1 MKDELSESKPVRID
15 SGQSLQ
21 IAAKKARDQ
30 RGQIKTQVLV
40 CAGTG
45 CLANGSLGVTEALDR
60 AIRDKGLD
68 AKLSLGL
75 KTTGCHGF
83 CQQGPLVVIQPKGIF
98 YKGVKAKDVEEIVE
112 QTLVKGEV
120 IQRLLYRDP
129 NTRKRVE
136 QYTEIPFYNRQH
148 RIALRNIG
156 KIDPGSIDDYIA
168 VGGYAGLAKALTDM
182 SPEQVID
189 AVSRSGL
196 RGRGGGGFPTGR
208 KWKTCRDAPCR
219 DDGDTM
225 CDTRETARAEARG
238 SVEEARGS
246 VEEARGSVDEARGSS
261 TRYVL
266 CNADEGDPGAFMD
279 RSICEGDPHAVIEG
293 MIIGAWAVGACR
305 GYIYVRE
312 EYPLAVKHLGRAIE
326 QARARGLLGEDIL
339 GTGFSYDIEIA
350 RGGGAFVCGE
360 SSALMKSVAGE
371 VGEPRAKYVHS
382 VIRGL
387 HDRPTVLNNVE
398 TWANMSWIITE
409 GAEKFAALGTKKST
423 GTKAFSLVGKVKNTG
438 LVEVPMGITLREIIF
453 DIGGGI
459 IGNRP
464 FKAVQTGGPS
474 GGCLPE
480 SKLDLPVDFDS
491 LTAAGSMMGSGG
503 MIVMD
508 DRTCMVDVARYFLR
522 FLVDESC
529 GKCVPCREGVH
540 QLHQIVEGICAGN
553 GKPSDIERI
562 ESLSDVIVKASLCA
576 LGKSAPNPVLS
587 TLRYFR
593 EEYEAHINDKKC
605 LAGVCRNLFT
615 FRISEERCTGCG
627 LCRKACPVD
636 CIVGELRKVHRID
649 VERCTRCGA
658 CRNVCIPD
666 AIEVC

>member
-1 MKDELSESKPVRID
+1 MRIKSAKSLESVTKKVRGEREKIE
-15 SGQSLQ
+15 
-21 IAAKKARDQ
+21 
-30 RGQIKTQVLV
+30 TEVLV

-60 AIRDKGLD
+60 AIHANGLD
-68 AKLSLGL
+68 VKLSLGL

-83 CQQGPLVVIQPKGIF
+83 CEQGPLVVIQPKGIF
-98 YKGVKAKDVEEIVE
+98 YRGVKPKDVDDIVEKTLKNGEIVE
-112 QTLVKGEV
+112 
-120 IQRLLYRDP
+120 RLLYRDP
-129 NTRKRVE
+129 NTKKRVE
-136 QYTEIPFYNRQH
+136 QYVEIPFYSKQQ

-156 KIDPGSIDDYIA
+156 KIDPSNIDDYFA
-168 VGGYAGLAKALTDM
+168 VGGYAGLAKALTKM
-182 SPEQVID
+182 TPEEVID
-189 AVSRSGL
+189 AVTKSGL

-208 KWKTCRDAPCR
+208 KWKTCASAPA
-219 DDGDTM
+219 D
-225 CDTRETARAEARG
+225 
-238 SVEEARGS
+238 
-246 VEEARGSVDEARGSS
+246 

-293 MIIGAWAVGACR
+293 MVIGAWAVGAHE

-312 EYPLAVKHLGRAIE
+312 EYPLAVKHLQRAIE
-326 QARARGLLGEDIL
+326 QARERGLLGDDIL
-339 GTGFSYDIEIA
+339 GSGFSYDIHIA

-371 VGEPRAKYVHS
+371 IGEPRAKYVHS

-387 HDRPTVLNNVE
+387 HDKPTVLNNVE
-398 TWANMSWIITE
+398 TWADVSWIIAE
-409 GAEKFAALGTKKST
+409 GAEKYAALGTEKST
-423 GTKAFSLVGKVKNTG
+423 GTKVFSLVGKVKNTG

-453 DIGGGI
+453 GIGGGI

-480 SKLDLPVDFDS
+480 SKLDLTVDFDS
-491 LTAAGSMMGSGG
+491 LTEAGSMMGSGG

-508 DRTCMVDVARYFLR
+508 DHTCMVDTARYFLK

-540 QLHQIVEGICAGN
+540 QLHQMLEAICRGD
-553 GKPSDIERI
+553 GRPGDIEKI
-562 ESLSDVIVKASLCA
+562 ESLSDVIVEASLCA

-593 EEYEAHINDKKC
+593 AEYETHINEKKC
-605 LAGVCRNLFT
+605 AAGVCRNLFT
-615 FRISEERCTGCG
+615 FRISEEKCTGCG
-627 LCRKACPVD
+627 LCLKACPVD
-636 CIVGELRKVHRID
+636 CITGEKKQVHTID
-649 VERCTRCGA
+649 EEKCTRCGA
-658 CRNVCIPD
+658 CRNVCNFD
-666 AIEVC
+666 AVEVI

>member
-1 MKDELSESKPVRID
+1 MRIKNVK
-15 SGQSLQ
+15 SL
-21 IAAKKARDQ
+21 ASAVKKAREE
-30 RGQIKTQVLV
+30 RSKIKTEVLV

-45 CLANGSLGVTEALDR
+45 CLANGSLEVTEALDR
-60 AIRDKGLD
+60 AIRRKKLG
-68 AKLSLGL
+68 AKLALGL

-83 CQQGPLVVIQPKGIF
+83 CEQGPLVVIQPKGIF
-98 YKGVKAKDVEEIVE
+98 YKGVKPKDVDEIVE
-112 QTLVKGEV
+112 KTLVGGE
-120 IQRLLYRDP
+120 IIERLLYRDP
-129 NTRKRVE
+129 NTKERIE
-136 QYTEIPFYNRQH
+136 QYTAIPFYGKQL

-156 KIDPGSIDDYIA
+156 KIDPGSIDDYLA
-168 VGGYAGLAKALTDM
+168 VGGYAGLAKALTRM
-182 SPEQVID
+182 TPEEVVD
-189 AVSRSGL
+189 TVAKSGL

-208 KWKTCRDAPCR
+208 KWKTCRDAPS
-219 DDGDTM
+219 D
-225 CDTRETARAEARG
+225 
-238 SVEEARGS
+238 
-246 VEEARGSVDEARGSS
+246 

-293 MIIGAWAVGACR
+293 MVIGAWAVGASK
-305 GYIYVRE
+305 GYVYVRD
-312 EYPLAVKHLGRAIE
+312 EYPLAVEHVQRAIE
-326 QARARGLLGEDIL
+326 QARERGFLGEDIL
-339 GTGFSYDIEIA
+339 GVGFSYDIEIA

-398 TWANMSWIITE
+398 TWANVPWIIAE
-409 GAEKFAALGTKKST
+409 GAEKFAALGTEKST

-453 DIGGGI
+453 EIGGGI
-459 IGNRP
+459 LGDRP

-491 LTAAGSMMGSGG
+491 LTAVGSMMGSGG

-508 DRTCMVDVARYFLR
+508 DRTCMVDTARYFLK

-540 QLHQIVEGICAGN
+540 QLHEILEAICRGE
-553 GKPSDIERI
+553 GKPGDIEKI
-562 ESLSDVIVKASLCA
+562 ESLSDVIRKASLCA

-593 EEYEAHINDKKC
+593 EEYEAHINEGTC
-605 LAGVCRNLFT
+605 RAGVCRNLFT
-615 FRISEERCTGCG
+615 FRISEEKCTGCG
-627 LCRKACPVD
+627 MCLKACPVD
-636 CIVGELRKVHRID
+636 CILGQRKKVHKID
-649 VERCTRCGA
+649 SKTCTRCGA
-658 CRNVCIPD
+658 CRNVCRLD
-666 AIEVC
+666 AVEVV

>member
-1 MKDELSESKPVRID
+1 MRIKDVKALES
-15 SGQSLQ
+15 
-21 IAAKKARDQ
+21 AAKKARDLRQ
-30 RGQIKTQVLV
+30 KIKTEVLV

-45 CLANGSLGVTEALDR
+45 CLANGSLEVTEALDH
-60 AIRDKGLD
+60 AIKANGLE

-83 CQQGPLVVIQPKGIF
+83 CEQGPLVVIQPKGIF
-98 YKGVKAKDVEEIVE
+98 YKGVKAKDAKDIVE
-112 QTLVKGEV
+112 KTLVGGEV
-120 IQRLLYRDP
+120 IERLLYRDP
-129 NTRKRVE
+129 NTKIRVE
-136 QYTEIPFYNRQH
+136 EYTAIPFYSKQH

-156 KIDPGSIDDYIA
+156 KINPRDIDDYIA
-168 VGGYAGLAKALTDM
+168 VGGYAALAKALTEMTPAQILD
-182 SPEQVID
+182 EITK
-189 AVSRSGL
+189 SGL
-196 RGRGGGGFPTGR
+196 RGRGGGGFPVGR
-208 KWKTCRDAPCR
+208 KWKTCANAPS
-219 DDGDTM
+219 DI
-225 CDTRETARAEARG
+225 
-238 SVEEARGS
+238 
-246 VEEARGSVDEARGSS
+246 
-261 TRYVL
+261 RYVL

-293 MIIGAWAVGACR
+293 MIIGARAVGAAA
-305 GYIYVRE
+305 GYIYVRD
-312 EYPLAVKHLGRAIE
+312 EYPLAVQHLQHAIE
-326 QARARGLLGEDIL
+326 QTRQRGLLGEDIL
-339 GTGFSYDIEIA
+339 GSGFSYDIHIA

-387 HDRPTVLNNVE
+387 HDKPTVLNNVE
-398 TWANMSWIITE
+398 TWANIPWIITA
-409 GAEKFAALGTKKST
+409 GADKFAALGTKKST

-438 LVEVPMGITLREIIF
+438 LVEVPMGITLREIIY

-480 SKLDLPVDFDS
+480 DKLDLPVDFDS
-491 LTAAGSMMGSGG
+491 LTEAGSMMGSGG

-508 DRTCMVDVARYFLR
+508 DRTCMVDTARYFLK

-540 QLHQIVEGICAGN
+540 QLHQMLEAICRGEGQSG
-553 GKPSDIERI
+553 DIEKI
-562 ESLSDVIVKASLCA
+562 EALSDVIVNASLCA

-593 EEYEAHINDKKC
+593 HEYEAHINEKHCD
-605 LAGVCRNLFT
+605 AGVCRNLFT
-615 FRISEERCTGCG
+615 FTISEEKCIGCG
-627 LCRKACPVD
+627 LCIKACPVD
-636 CIVGELRKVHRID
+636 CIIGELKQVHTID
-649 VERCTRCGA
+649 EQKCTRCGA
-658 CRNVCIPD
+658 CRNVCRPD
-666 AIEVC
+666 AVEVIR